1 MNYASS
7 SHNAPPPKPFT
18 TSPLQRSI
26 PTPQHAILLH
36 HYSIT
41 RVCYHAEK
49 NIPPPSQ
56 GATNSNNC
64 IHKAFRIILTTL
76 VICHLHQTIYS
87 IPPENKNNAPHN
99 TTHHSIT
106 QSPPTPINHMYPATL
121 HTSVI
126 LMIRLILLTSRQAP
140 HTLLSPFFRRQK
152 TTLVTIS
159 QHIHNRSYY
168 LGTEI

>member
-41 RVCYHAEK
+41 RICYHAEK

-64 IHKAFRIILTTL
+64 INKVFRIILITL
-76 VICHLHQTIYS
+76 VIFIYTRLYTVFHQRIKI
-87 IPPENKNNAPHN
+87 IPPTTLLTTPSHNHPPHR
-99 TTHHSIT
+99 SIT
-106 QSPPTPINHMYPATL
+106 CTQQRCIPPL
-121 HTSVI
+121 
-126 LMIRLILLTSRQAP
+126 
-140 HTLLSPFFRRQK
+140 FR
-152 TTLVTIS
+152 
-159 QHIHNRSYY
+159 
-168 LGTEI
+168 